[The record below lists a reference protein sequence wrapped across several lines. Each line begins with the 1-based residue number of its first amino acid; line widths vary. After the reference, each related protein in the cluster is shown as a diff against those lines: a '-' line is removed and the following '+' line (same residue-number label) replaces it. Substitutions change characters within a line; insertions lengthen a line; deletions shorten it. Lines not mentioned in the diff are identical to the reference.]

1 MIRQLLTL
9 TGVMLAMDAV
19 WLTSTA
25 AASRQMI
32 ATLQG
37 KPMQIRWIAA
47 AAVYALMVGAAWFFA
62 VEPSTSWKDAA
73 SRGALLGLVM
83 YGLYDLTNYA
93 TLTAYPLW
101 FALQDM
107 AWGTFLFA
115 VASGAAAAL
124 TA

>member
-1 MIRQLLTL
+1 
-9 TGVMLAMDAV
+9 MDAV

-47 AAVYALMVGAAWFFA
+47 AAVYALMVGAAWLFA

-73 SRGALLGLVM
+73 GRGALLGLVM

-115 VASGAAAAL
+115 VASAVAAL
-124 TA
+124 TV

>member
-1 MIRQLLTL
+1 MLTELVTL

-19 WLTSTA
+19 WLTATSVS
-25 AASRQMI
+25 SRQMI

-62 VEPSTSWKDAA
+62 VEPAASWKEAA
-73 SRGALLGLVM
+73 GRGALLGLVM

-101 FALQDM
+101 FALQDI
-107 AWGTFLFA
+107 AWGTTLFA
-115 VASGAAAAL
+115 VASGAAARMA
-124 TA
+124 

>member
-1 MIRQLLTL
+1 MLTQIAII
-9 TGVMLAMDAV
+9 TVVMLVMDAA
-19 WLTSTA
+19 WLTATA
-25 AASRQMI
+25 TSSRQMI
-32 ATLQG
+32 AALQG

-47 AAVYALMVGAAWFFA
+47 AAVYALMVAAAWFFA
-62 VEPSTSWKDAA
+62 VEPATSWKEAA
-73 SRGALLGLVM
+73 GRGALLGLVM

-115 VASGAAAAL
+115 VASGTAAAL
-124 TA
+124 V